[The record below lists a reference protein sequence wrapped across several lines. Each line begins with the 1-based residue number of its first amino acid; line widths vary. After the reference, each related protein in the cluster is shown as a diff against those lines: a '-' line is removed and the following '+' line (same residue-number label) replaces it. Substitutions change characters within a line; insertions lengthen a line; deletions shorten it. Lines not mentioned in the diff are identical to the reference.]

1 MAVESA
7 TKKTTSSV
15 SSPIPASMQASEA
28 EVEAIEKSYWK
39 RTFHDIAKDWRL
51 YLMLLPIMFFFLCW
65 KYLPIA
71 STVMAFKNYQSD
83 DSFGGGAYTSLWLGF
98 DPISK
103 LFAKNDFWS
112 AFRNTFILSFYGL
125 VFGFPF
131 PIILA
136 LFFSEIK
143 NKAYLSVAQVFCY
156 MPKFVSLV
164 VVSSLVGLLLTSPS
178 IYGSGGVLGR
188 FFANNFGDYYLIRNP
203 KAFRSIY
210 ILSGIWETGGYS
222 SIVYFAAILG
232 IPPTNYEAAKID
244 GANKIQQIRY
254 VTFPGMAPTLI
265 IMLILRIGELL
276 SIGYE
281 KVYLLQLQGANE
293 AYATS
298 QTVATYVINMFLDSN
313 AGGNQG
319 IGAAADLFNSLLS
332 MVLVLGSNK
341 IAKKVS
347 KTSLF

>member
-1 MAVESA
+1 MD
-7 TKKTTSSV
+7 K
-15 SSPIPASMQASEA
+15 MQASEQ

-39 RTFHDIAKDWRL
+39 RTFHDIVKDWRL
-51 YLMLLPIMFFFLCW
+51 YVMLLPMMLFLLLW
-65 KYLPIA
+65 KYLPMA
-71 STVMAFKNYQSD
+71 STVMAFKNFQSD
-83 DSFGGGAYTSLWLGF
+83 KSFGGGAYTSLWLGF
-98 DPISK
+98 DPFK
-103 LFAKNDFWS
+103 QLFALDDFWS

-143 NKAYLSVAQVFCY
+143 NKIYLSVSQIFCY
-156 MPKFVSLV
+156 MPKFISLV
-164 VVSSLVGLLLTSPS
+164 VVSSLVGMLLASPS
-178 IYGSGGVLGR
+178 TYNAGGILGN
-188 FFANNFGDYYLIRNP
+188 FFAKFFGEYYLIRNP
-203 KAFRSIY
+203 RAFRSIY
-210 ILSGIWETGGYS
+210 ILSGFWETGGYS

-232 IPPTNYEAAKID
+232 ISPTNYEAAKID

-254 VTFPGMAPTLI
+254 VTLPGMAPTLI

-281 KVYLLQLQGANE
+281 KVYLLQLQGANFAFE
-293 AYATS
+293 TS
-298 QTVATYVINMFLDSN
+298 QTVATYVITQFMEGT
-313 AGGNQG
+313 AGANQA

-332 MVLVLGSNK
+332 MVLVLGSNR